1 MGRSYRDELS
11 ELRDVQASVP
21 QAVVAKL
28 REQAALAADQ
38 GLIVVASGG
47 AKVVAEWACHLQRT
61 VFGSSA
67 VAMTPLDYASLASP
81 VRAIT
86 WFVSAGGRHPDIR
99 QAAAAAE
106 ARGDAC
112 CVGFIGHLGTPLGE
126 WLKEKLRADVVE
138 FDLAGKGDG
147 FLATGSVWAM
157 SCALAQAYSGWLD
170 SPPLDGALLEE
181 FRAWGEQSALQMV
194 RDHGSDRD
202 LVLLHDS
209 WTSLATND
217 LETRLIETA
226 LGNVWSADL
235 RNFAHGR
242 HFWAADRP
250 DRTSLIAIT
259 TPASDTLA
267 QTTVALLPTSL
278 PVHAI
283 QVPFEGIA
291 GALAALSWSIHLT
304 AQIGKQMDRDPGRPG
319 VPTFGEKLYTGGYP
333 YPRRIAID
341 QIQRA
346 IFRKSP
352 AIQPGSARAKEW
364 EDAYREARRRFET
377 ARVPAIVADY
387 DGTLVDSPKRY
398 GPIPPS
404 VGEQITRLLES
415 GIYFGV
421 ATGRG
426 DSVRK
431 ELIKVVPK
439 PLWSRV
445 VVGYHNGA
453 VVLGLHEDVPDLDGG
468 PVDSNLLLASRLL
481 QEELAN
487 RGLCD
492 LRSREYQLT
501 VMPAK
506 GLPLLGAWR
515 ATRECLDRHGLNSI
529 SVWLSSHSV
538 DVLGPQCSKLN
549 VVTRIAELAEC
560 SPEDVLRLGDRGA
573 RPGNDWELLSARLG
587 FSVGDCSSDMGVCW
601 NLLPP
606 ELHGAAGTVH
616 LLEQIKAL
624 GMQSTSSEPNAP

>member
-1 MGRSYRDELS
+1 MGRSYQAELS
-11 ELRDVQASVP
+11 ELRAAQASVP
-21 QAVVAKL
+21 QAVIGKL
-28 REQAALAADQ
+28 REQAALAADH

-67 VAMTPLDYASLASP
+67 VAMTPLDYVSLASP
-81 VRAIT
+81 VRAVT

-106 ARGDAC
+106 TRGDAC

-138 FDLAGKGDG
+138 FDLTGEGDG
-147 FLATGSVWAM
+147 FLATSSVWAM

-170 SPPLDGALLEE
+170 SDSLDGDVFEE
-181 FRAWGEQSALQMV
+181 LRAWGEQAACETA
-194 RDHGSDRD
+194 RDHAAGRD

-209 WTSLATND
+209 WTSLAAND

-226 LGNVWSADL
+226 LANIWSADL

-242 HFWAADRP
+242 HFWAADRA

-259 TPASDTLA
+259 TPASNTLA
-267 QTTVALLPTSL
+267 QPTVDLLPASL
-278 PVHAI
+278 PVRAI

-304 AQIGKQMDRDPGRPG
+304 AEIGKQIGRDPGRPG
-319 VPTFGEKLYTGGYP
+319 VPAFGEKLYAGGYP
-333 YPRRIAID
+333 YPRRTAMS
-341 QIQRA
+341 QVERA

-352 AIQPGSARAKEW
+352 AIQPGGPHAKAW
-364 EDAYREARRRFET
+364 EGAYREAKRRFES

-387 DGTLVDSPKRY
+387 DGTLVDSPKRFE
-398 GPIPPS
+398 PIPAS
-404 VGEQITRLLES
+404 VGEHVARLVES

-431 ELIKVVPK
+431 ELIKVVPE
-439 PLWSRV
+439 PLWPRV

-453 VVLGLHEDVPDLDGG
+453 VVLGLHEDIPDLDGG
-468 PVDSNLLLASRLL
+468 PATPDLLRASRLL
-481 QEELAN
+481 QSEVAN
-487 RGLCD
+487 RGLCE
-492 LRSREYQLT
+492 LRSRAHQLT
-501 VMPAK
+501 VTPAK

-515 ATRECLDRHGLNSI
+515 ATRECLDRHGLSSI
-529 SVWLSSHSV
+529 PVWLSSHSV

-549 VVTRIAELAEC
+549 VVARVAELAGC
-560 SPEDVLRLGDRGA
+560 SSEEVLRLGDRGA
-573 RPGNDWELLSARLG
+573 RPGNDWELLSAPLG
-587 FSVGDCSSDMGVCW
+587 FSVGDCSSEMKVCW

-606 ELHGAAGTVH
+606 DLHGAAGTAY
-616 LLEQIKAL
+616 LLAQIKSL
-624 GMQSTSSEPNAP
+624 GTTGDHA